1 MSDIA
6 ISILN
11 CDFNNIKF
19 ELNRIND
26 SIIKYIHIDIMDGYF
41 VEKNTENLFD
51 MKTICKYTNKKIDVH
66 LMVKKPKIFITNFL
80 KYNPDIISFHIESE
94 ENISENIS
102 LIKSHGI
109 KCGIAINPETDIHTL
124 NNYVKNIDVIL
135 IMSVVPGKG
144 GQKFINS
151 TFKKIKLIKEKLL
164 KINPKIK
171 LEIDGG
177 VNNLNSKL
185 LNKSGADILVSG
197 SYLINQKNIKKA
209 SISLL
214 KV

>member
-26 SIIKYIHIDIMDGYF
+26 SSIKYVHIDIMDGYF

-51 MKTICKYTNKKIDVH
+51 MKTISKYTNKKIDVH
-66 LMVKKPKIFITNFL
+66 FMVKKPKIFITNFL

-109 KCGIAINPETDIHTL
+109 KCGIAINPGTDIHTL
-124 NNYVKNIDVIL
+124 NNYIKDIDVIL

-209 SISLL
+209 AISLL

>member
-11 CDFNNIKF
+11 CDSNNIKF

-51 MKTICKYTNKKIDVH
+51 MKAICKHANKKIDVH

-109 KCGIAINPETDIHTL
+109 KCGIAINPDTDIHTL
-124 NNYVKNIDVIL
+124 KNYVENIDVIL

-177 VNNLNSKL
+177 VNNLNSKS

>member
-1 MSDIA
+1 
-6 ISILN
+6 
-11 CDFNNIKF
+11 
-19 ELNRIND
+19 
-26 SIIKYIHIDIMDGYF
+26 
-41 VEKNTENLFD
+41 
-51 MKTICKYTNKKIDVH
+51 
-66 LMVKKPKIFITNFL
+66 MVKKPKIFITNFL

-94 ENISENIS
+94 ENISKNIS

-124 NNYVKNIDVIL
+124 NNYLKDIDIIL

-144 GQKFINS
+144 GQKFVNS
-151 TFKKIKLIKEKLL
+151 TFKKIKSIKEKLL

-177 VNNLNSKL
+177 INNLNSKL

-209 SISLL
+209 AISLL

>member
-26 SIIKYIHIDIMDGYF
+26 SIIKYVHIDIMDGYF
-41 VEKNTENLFD
+41 VEKNTENLFN
-51 MKTICKYTNKKIDVH
+51 MKTISQFTNKKIDIH
-66 LMVKKPKIFITNFL
+66 FMVKKPKIFITNFL

-94 ENISENIS
+94 ENISKNIS

-124 NNYVKNIDVIL
+124 NNYLKDIDVIL

-144 GQKFINS
+144 GQKFVNS
-151 TFKKIKLIKEKLL
+151 TFKKIKSIKEKLL

-209 SISLL
+209 AISLL

>member
-26 SIIKYIHIDIMDGYF
+26 SIIKYVHIDIMDGYF
-41 VEKNTENLFD
+41 VEKNTENLFN
-51 MKTICKYTNKKIDVH
+51 MKTISQFTNKKIDIH
-66 LMVKKPKIFITNFL
+66 FMVKKPKIFITNFL

-94 ENISENIS
+94 ENISKNIS

-109 KCGIAINPETDIHTL
+109 KCGIAINPETDIQTL
-124 NNYVKNIDVIL
+124 NNYIENIDVIL

-151 TFKKIKLIKEKLL
+151 TFKKIKSIKEKLL

-177 VNNLNSKL
+177 INNLNSKL

-209 SISLL
+209 AISLL

>member
-11 CDFNNIKF
+11 CDSNNIKF

-51 MKTICKYTNKKIDVH
+51 MKAICKYTNKKIDVH

>member
-26 SIIKYIHIDIMDGYF
+26 SIIKYVHIDIMDGYF
-41 VEKNTENLFD
+41 VEKNTENLFN
-51 MKTICKYTNKKIDVH
+51 MKTISQFTNKKIDIH
-66 LMVKKPKIFITNFL
+66 FMVKKPKIFITNFL

-94 ENISENIS
+94 ENISKNIS

-124 NNYVKNIDVIL
+124 NNYLKDIDIIL

-144 GQKFINS
+144 GQKFVNS
-151 TFKKIKLIKEKLL
+151 TFKKIKSIKEKLL
-164 KINPKIK
+164 KINSKIK

-209 SISLL
+209 AISLL

>member
-26 SIIKYIHIDIMDGYF
+26 SIIKYVHIDIMDGYF
-41 VEKNTENLFD
+41 VEKNTENLFN
-51 MKTICKYTNKKIDVH
+51 METISKFTNKKIDIH
-66 LMVKKPKIFITNFL
+66 FMVKKPKIFITNFL

-94 ENISENIS
+94 ENISKNIS

-124 NNYVKNIDVIL
+124 NNYLKDIDIIL

-144 GQKFINS
+144 GQKFVNS
-151 TFKKIKLIKEKLL
+151 TFKKIKSIKEKLL

-177 VNNLNSKL
+177 INNLNSKL

-209 SISLL
+209 AISLL

>member
-26 SIIKYIHIDIMDGYF
+26 SIIKYVHIDIMDGYF
-41 VEKNTENLFD
+41 VEKNTENLFN
-51 MKTICKYTNKKIDVH
+51 MKTISQFTNKKIDIH
-66 LMVKKPKIFITNFL
+66 FMVKKPKIFITNFL

-94 ENISENIS
+94 ENISKNIS

-124 NNYVKNIDVIL
+124 NNYLKDIDVIL

-151 TFKKIKLIKEKLL
+151 TFKKIKSIKEKLL

-177 VNNLNSKL
+177 INNLNSKL

-209 SISLL
+209 AISLL

>member
-1 MSDIA
+1 MIKIA
-6 ISILN
+6 PSILSAN
-11 CDFNNIKF
+11 
-19 ELNRIND
+19 LLRIREEVVEVD
-26 SIIKYIHIDIMDGYF
+26 QAGAEYIHIDIMDGYF

-177 VNNLNSKL
+177 VNNLNSKS

-209 SISLL
+209 SVSLL

>member
-1 MSDIA
+1 MSDIS

-11 CDFNNIKF
+11 CDSNNIKF
-19 ELNRIND
+19 ELKKIND

-51 MKTICKYTNKKIDVH
+51 MKAICKYANKKIDVH
-66 LMVKKPKIFITNFL
+66 LMVKKPKIFISNFL

-177 VNNLNSKL
+177 VNNLNSKS

>member
-26 SIIKYIHIDIMDGYF
+26 SIIKYVHIDIMDGYF
-41 VEKNTENLFD
+41 VEKNTENLFN
-51 MKTICKYTNKKIDVH
+51 MKTISQFTNKKIDIH
-66 LMVKKPKIFITNFL
+66 FMVKKPKIFITNFL

-94 ENISENIS
+94 ENISKNIS

-124 NNYVKNIDVIL
+124 NNYLKDIDIIL

-144 GQKFINS
+144 GQKFVNS
-151 TFKKIKLIKEKLL
+151 TFKKIKSIKEKLL

-177 VNNLNSKL
+177 INNLNSKL

-209 SISLL
+209 AISLL

>member
-26 SIIKYIHIDIMDGYF
+26 STIKYIHIDIMDGYF
-41 VEKNTENLFD
+41 VKKNTENLFD
-51 MKTICKYTNKKIDVH
+51 MKTKCKYTNKKIDVH
-66 LMVKKPKIFITNFL
+66 FMVKKPKIFITNFL

-94 ENISENIS
+94 EDISKNIS

-109 KCGIAINPETDIHTL
+109 KCGIAINPDTDIHTL
-124 NNYVKNIDVIL
+124 KNYVKNIDVIL

-177 VNNLNSKL
+177 VNNLNSKS

-197 SYLINQKNIKKA
+197 SYLINQINIKKA
-209 SISLL
+209 SVSLL

>member
-26 SIIKYIHIDIMDGYF
+26 SIIKYVHIDIMDGYF
-41 VEKNTENLFD
+41 VEKNTENLFN
-51 MKTICKYTNKKIDVH
+51 MKTISQFTNKKIDIH
-66 LMVKKPKIFITNFL
+66 FMVKKPKIFITNFL

-94 ENISENIS
+94 ENISKNIS

-124 NNYVKNIDVIL
+124 NNYLKDIDIIL

-177 VNNLNSKL
+177 INNLNSKL

-209 SISLL
+209 AISLL

>member
-26 SIIKYIHIDIMDGYF
+26 SIIKYVHIDIMDGYF
-41 VEKNTENLFD
+41 VEKNTENLFN
-51 MKTICKYTNKKIDVH
+51 MKKISKYTNKKIDIH
-66 LMVKKPKIFITNFL
+66 FMVKKPKIFITNFL

-94 ENISENIS
+94 ENISKNIS

-124 NNYVKNIDVIL
+124 NNYLKDIDIIL

-144 GQKFINS
+144 GQKFVNS
-151 TFKKIKLIKEKLL
+151 TFKKIKSIKEKLL

-177 VNNLNSKL
+177 INNLNSKL

-209 SISLL
+209 AISLL

>member
-19 ELNRIND
+19 ELNRINNS
-26 SIIKYIHIDIMDGYF
+26 SIEYVHIDIMDGYF
-41 VEKNTENLFD
+41 VKKNTENLFD

-66 LMVKKPKIFITNFL
+66 FMVKKPKMFITNFL

-94 ENISENIS
+94 ENISKNIE

-124 NNYVKNIDVIL
+124 NNYIKNIDVIL

-144 GQKFINS
+144 GQKFLNS
-151 TFKKIKLIKEKLL
+151 TFNKIELIKEKLL

-177 VNNLNSKL
+177 VNNLNSKS
-185 LNKSGADILVSG
+185 LNKLGADILVSG
-197 SYLINQKNIKKA
+197 SYLINHKNIKKA
-209 SISLL
+209 SVSLL

>member
-26 SIIKYIHIDIMDGYF
+26 SRIKYVHIDIMDGYF
-41 VEKNTENLFD
+41 VKKNTENLFN
-51 MKTICKYTNKKIDVH
+51 MKTISKYTNKKIDIH
-66 LMVKKPKIFITNFL
+66 FMVKKPKIFITNFL

-124 NNYVKNIDVIL
+124 NNYLKDIDIIL

-144 GQKFINS
+144 GQKFVNS

-177 VNNLNSKL
+177 VNNLNSKS

-209 SISLL
+209 AISLL

>member
-51 MKTICKYTNKKIDVH
+51 MKAICKYTNKKIDVH

-124 NNYVKNIDVIL
+124 NNYVKSIDVIL

>member
-26 SIIKYIHIDIMDGYF
+26 SIIKYVHIDIMDGYF
-41 VEKNTENLFD
+41 VEKNTENLFN
-51 MKTICKYTNKKIDVH
+51 MKKISKYTNKKIDIH
-66 LMVKKPKIFITNFL
+66 FMVKKPKIFITNFL

-94 ENISENIS
+94 ENISKNIS

-124 NNYVKNIDVIL
+124 NNYLKDIDIIL

-144 GQKFINS
+144 GQKFVNS
-151 TFKKIKLIKEKLL
+151 TFKKIKSIKEKLL

-209 SISLL
+209 AISLL

>member
-26 SIIKYIHIDIMDGYF
+26 SSIKYVHIDIMDGYF

-51 MKTICKYTNKKIDVH
+51 MKTISKYTNKKIDIH
-66 LMVKKPKIFITNFL
+66 FMVKKPKIFITNFL

-94 ENISENIS
+94 ENISKNIS

-124 NNYVKNIDVIL
+124 NNYLKDIDIIL

-144 GQKFINS
+144 GQKFVNS
-151 TFKKIKLIKEKLL
+151 TFKKIKSIKEKLL
-164 KINPKIK
+164 KINSKIK

-209 SISLL
+209 AISLL

>member
-26 SIIKYIHIDIMDGYF
+26 SIIKYVHIDIMDGYF
-41 VEKNTENLFD
+41 VEKNTENLFN
-51 MKTICKYTNKKIDVH
+51 MKTISKFTNKKIDIH
-66 LMVKKPKIFITNFL
+66 FMVKKPKIFITNFL

-94 ENISENIS
+94 ENISKNIS

-124 NNYVKNIDVIL
+124 NNYLKDIDIIL

-144 GQKFINS
+144 GQKFVNS
-151 TFKKIKLIKEKLL
+151 TFKKIRSRKEKLL

-209 SISLL
+209 AISLL

>member
-26 SIIKYIHIDIMDGYF
+26 SRIKYVHIDIMDGYF
-41 VEKNTENLFD
+41 VKKNTENLFN
-51 MKTICKYTNKKIDVH
+51 MKTISKYTNKKIDIH
-66 LMVKKPKIFITNFL
+66 FMVKKPKIFITNFL

-94 ENISENIS
+94 ENISKNIS

-124 NNYVKNIDVIL
+124 NNYLKDIDIIL

-144 GQKFINS
+144 GQKFVNS
-151 TFKKIKLIKEKLL
+151 TFKKIKSIKEKLL

-177 VNNLNSKL
+177 INNLNSKL

-209 SISLL
+209 AISLL

>member
-26 SIIKYIHIDIMDGYF
+26 SSIKYVHIDIMDGYF
-41 VEKNTENLFD
+41 VEKNTENLFN
-51 MKTICKYTNKKIDVH
+51 MKTISQFTNKKIDIH
-66 LMVKKPKIFITNFL
+66 FMVKKPKIFITNFL

-94 ENISENIS
+94 ENISKNIS

-124 NNYVKNIDVIL
+124 NNYLKDIDIIL

-144 GQKFINS
+144 GQKFVNS
-151 TFKKIKLIKEKLL
+151 TFKKIKSIKEKLL

-177 VNNLNSKL
+177 VNNLNSKS

-209 SISLL
+209 AISLL

>member
-51 MKTICKYTNKKIDVH
+51 MKAICKYTNKKIDVH

-109 KCGIAINPETDIHTL
+109 KCGIAINPGTDIHTL
-124 NNYVKNIDVIL
+124 NNYIKDIDVIL

-164 KINPKIK
+164 KINSKIK

-177 VNNLNSKL
+177 VNNLNSKS

-209 SISLL
+209 AISLL

>member
-26 SIIKYIHIDIMDGYF
+26 SRIKYVHIDIMDGYF
-41 VEKNTENLFD
+41 VEKNTENLFN
-51 MKTICKYTNKKIDVH
+51 MKTISQFTNKKIDIH
-66 LMVKKPKIFITNFL
+66 FMVKKPKIFITNFL

-94 ENISENIS
+94 ENISKNIS

-124 NNYVKNIDVIL
+124 NNYLKDIDIIL

-144 GQKFINS
+144 GQKFVNS
-151 TFKKIKLIKEKLL
+151 TFKKIKSIKEKLL

-177 VNNLNSKL
+177 INNLNSKL

-209 SISLL
+209 AISLL

>member
-51 MKTICKYTNKKIDVH
+51 MKAICKYTNKKIDVH

>member
-26 SIIKYIHIDIMDGYF
+26 SIIKYVHIDIMDGYF
-41 VEKNTENLFD
+41 VEKNTENLFN
-51 MKTICKYTNKKIDVH
+51 MKTISQFTNKKIDIH
-66 LMVKKPKIFITNFL
+66 FMVKKPKIFITNFL

-94 ENISENIS
+94 ENISKNIS

-124 NNYVKNIDVIL
+124 NNYLKDIDIIL

-144 GQKFINS
+144 GQKFVNS
-151 TFKKIKLIKEKLL
+151 TFKKIKSIKEKLL

-209 SISLL
+209 AISLL

>member
-26 SIIKYIHIDIMDGYF
+26 SIIKYVHIDIMDGYF
-41 VEKNTENLFD
+41 VEKNTENLFN
-51 MKTICKYTNKKIDVH
+51 MKTISQFTNKKIDIH
-66 LMVKKPKIFITNFL
+66 FMVKKPKIFITNFL

-124 NNYVKNIDVIL
+124 NNYLKDIDIIL

-144 GQKFINS
+144 GQKFVNS

-209 SISLL
+209 AISLL

>member
-26 SIIKYIHIDIMDGYF
+26 SSIKYVHIDIMDGYF
-41 VEKNTENLFD
+41 VEKNTENLFN
-51 MKTICKYTNKKIDVH
+51 MKTISQFTNKKIDIH
-66 LMVKKPKIFITNFL
+66 FMVKKPKIFITNFL

-94 ENISENIS
+94 ENISKNIS

-124 NNYVKNIDVIL
+124 NNYLKDIDVIL

-151 TFKKIKLIKEKLL
+151 TFKKIKSIKEKLL

-209 SISLL
+209 AISLL

>member
-26 SIIKYIHIDIMDGYF
+26 SNIKYVHIDIMDGYF

-144 GQKFINS
+144 GQKFIS
-151 TFKKIKLIKEKLL
+151 LTFKKIKLIKEKLL

-177 VNNLNSKL
+177 VNNLNSKS

>member
-26 SIIKYIHIDIMDGYF
+26 SIIKYVHIDIMDGYF
-41 VEKNTENLFD
+41 VEKNTENLFN
-51 MKTICKYTNKKIDVH
+51 MKTISKFTNKKIDIH
-66 LMVKKPKIFITNFL
+66 FMVKKPKIFITNFL

-94 ENISENIS
+94 ENISKNIS

-124 NNYVKNIDVIL
+124 NNYLKDIDIIL

-144 GQKFINS
+144 GQKFVNS
-151 TFKKIKLIKEKLL
+151 TFKKIKSIKEKLL

-209 SISLL
+209 AISLL

>member
-26 SIIKYIHIDIMDGYF
+26 SIIKYVHIDIMDGYF
-41 VEKNTENLFD
+41 VEKNTENLFN
-51 MKTICKYTNKKIDVH
+51 MKAICKYTNKKIDVH

-94 ENISENIS
+94 ENISKNIS

-124 NNYVKNIDVIL
+124 NNYLKDIDIIL

-144 GQKFINS
+144 GQKFVNS
-151 TFKKIKLIKEKLL
+151 TFKKIKSIKEKLL

-177 VNNLNSKL
+177 INNLNSKL

-209 SISLL
+209 AISLL

>member
-26 SIIKYIHIDIMDGYF
+26 SSIKYVHIDIMDGYF
-41 VEKNTENLFD
+41 VEKNTENLFN
-51 MKTICKYTNKKIDVH
+51 MKAICKYTNKKIDVH

-209 SISLL
+209 AISLL

>member
-26 SIIKYIHIDIMDGYF
+26 SSIKYVHIDIMDGYF
-41 VEKNTENLFD
+41 VEKNTENLFN
-51 MKTICKYTNKKIDVH
+51 MKTISKYTNKKIDIH
-66 LMVKKPKIFITNFL
+66 FMVKKPKIFITNFL

-124 NNYVKNIDVIL
+124 NNYLKDIDVIL

-151 TFKKIKLIKEKLL
+151 TFKKIKSIKEKLL

-209 SISLL
+209 AISLL

>member
-1 MSDIA
+1 MSDVA

-26 SIIKYIHIDIMDGYF
+26 SRIKYVHIDIMDGYF

-51 MKTICKYTNKKIDVH
+51 MKTISKYTNKKIDIH
-66 LMVKKPKIFITNFL
+66 FMVKKPKIFITNFL

-109 KCGIAINPETDIHTL
+109 KCGIAINPETDLHTL
-124 NNYVKNIDVIL
+124 NNYIKDIDVIL

-151 TFKKIKLIKEKLL
+151 TFKKIKSIKEKLL

-177 VNNLNSKL
+177 VNNLNSKS

-209 SISLL
+209 AISLL

>member
-26 SIIKYIHIDIMDGYF
+26 SIIKYVHIDIMDGYF
-41 VEKNTENLFD
+41 VEKNTENLFN
-51 MKTICKYTNKKIDVH
+51 MKTISQFTNKKIDIH
-66 LMVKKPKIFITNFL
+66 FMVKKPKIFITNFL

-94 ENISENIS
+94 ENISKNIS

-124 NNYVKNIDVIL
+124 NNYLKDIDIIL

-144 GQKFINS
+144 GQKFVNS
-151 TFKKIKLIKEKLL
+151 TFKKIKSIKEKLL

-177 VNNLNSKL
+177 VNNLNSKS

-209 SISLL
+209 AISLL

>member
-26 SIIKYIHIDIMDGYF
+26 SIIKYVHIDIMDGYF
-41 VEKNTENLFD
+41 VEKNTENLFN
-51 MKTICKYTNKKIDVH
+51 MKTISQFTNKKIDIH
-66 LMVKKPKIFITNFL
+66 FMVKKPKIFITNFL
-80 KYNPDIISFHIESE
+80 NYNLDIISFHIESE
-94 ENISENIS
+94 ENISKNIS

-124 NNYVKNIDVIL
+124 NNYLKDIDIIL

-144 GQKFINS
+144 GQKFVNS
-151 TFKKIKLIKEKLL
+151 TFKKIKSIKEKLL

-177 VNNLNSKL
+177 INNLNSKL

-209 SISLL
+209 AISLL

>member
-51 MKTICKYTNKKIDVH
+51 MKAICKYTNKKIDVH

-177 VNNLNSKL
+177 VNNLNSKS

-209 SISLL
+209 SVSLL